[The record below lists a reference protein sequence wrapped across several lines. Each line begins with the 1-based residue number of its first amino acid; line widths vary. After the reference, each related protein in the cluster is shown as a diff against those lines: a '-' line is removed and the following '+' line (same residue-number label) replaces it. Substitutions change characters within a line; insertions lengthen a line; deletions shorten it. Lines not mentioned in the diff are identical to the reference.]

1 MGFHVTQR
9 RKLLSVLLLACSA
22 AAALNGQPLQ
32 WTPQG
37 ASPNRH
43 GQVENINGEEVT
55 GGIQALAVHPTDP
68 AIVYVGAVNG
78 GIWKSLNAMDAVPK
92 WREMIDHEESM
103 SVGAI
108 AFDPTDAA
116 HQTVVSGMGR
126 FSSLAQ
132 AGGSRSGLLRT
143 TDGGA
148 NWKRIDVVKG
158 LNISGVA
165 PRGAT
170 IVVAANDAD
179 DPNLLFPNGPSKS
192 AGVWRTDGAT
202 WVQLSGDANTG
213 LPAGPCSSLAS
224 DPAVPARLYV
234 NAWTAGIFRSDDT
247 GAKWHKV
254 SSAEMDGF
262 ISSADNLKIS
272 VGAGGGVYVAIDSSG
287 RLAALFHSPDGENNW
302 TGMSLPGLDEGGI
315 HPGGQGAIHLALAAN
330 PRNANIVYVGGDR
343 QPAKFVNGQETPL
356 SDGDEPVW
364 PNAIGA
370 MDYTGRI
377 FRGDS
382 SLPAAN
388 QWVHI
393 THSNTA
399 GPQGGGTAH
408 SSAPHADSRG
418 LALAANGMLIAVN
431 DGGIYRQSSP
441 GTNTGDWFSMNG
453 DLQVGE
459 FHTVAWDSNNHTI
472 VAGAQDTGT
481 PEQHQRSDTA
491 WESISTGDGGVVM
504 VDSTS
509 TPGRSIRYTSYYN
522 LGSFRREEYDHS
534 NTLQRRDYPKLIV
547 QNSNP
552 PVRVAA
558 QFYTPIKLNAVDP
571 TRMILGGQSVYE
583 SLDQGDTVAEIAPRL
598 ALNENGANP
607 IAYGAANNSDMLYV
621 GAVAQVYVRQ
631 KAPPS
636 PLTPSAS
643 YKGGYVLGIVMDPS
657 RAEVAFVVSPNHVSQ
672 TANAGKK
679 WTDITGNL
687 PVGQGILRSI
697 AYAKLDPAG
706 DLVVGTDKGVFVAK
720 SPAFSH
726 WSPLGTGLPN
736 APVYHLEYSESDRVL
751 LAGTLGRG
759 AWTLQF
765 PAPPPAVPP
774 GVFIT
779 TLRRSPR
786 TPQQAPQAGS
796 SRSAAA
802 LPPPPPAP
810 PSQPPK
816 QKFQLA
822 PGIVVDAAQG
832 QIYSMDVNG
841 GIKDVDVKT
850 GQAVWNTKDASR
862 PLGFV
867 GNRLLGQMQHLI
879 PNNALEVADLDPLTG
894 KALSSTSAALP
905 PQVVPS
911 VVPTLKGDFA
921 AFADTLPNGDAV
933 ISWQY
938 LQHTARALPPGTKP
952 TLPPADG
959 VSSQTAGP
967 GSLLRG
973 AFRLDRATGL
983 MQQMSAAA
991 APSVPPELISPQP
1004 QPSGDAQNRQFLSA
1018 DGRHYLVSQRNA
1030 GMSGTQK
1037 YTLTVYD
1044 RQSGARI
1051 GAFQSPV
1058 AAVPFYV
1065 TDSRAVYEL
1074 GPSQQRTAA
1083 GLVEQPRTIRAVD
1096 LGTGNEVWST
1106 PVRDST
1112 YRGPVPP

>member
-1 MGFHVTQR
+1 MGYHMTQR
-9 RKLLSVLLLACSA
+9 RELLSVLLLACST
-22 AAALNGQPLQ
+22 AAALNGQSLQ
-32 WTPQG
+32 WIPQG

-43 GQVENINGEEVT
+43 GQVENIDGEEVT
-55 GGIQALAVHPTDP
+55 GGVQAVAVHPSDP
-68 AIVYVGAVNG
+68 ATVYVGAVNG
-78 GIWKSLNAMDAVPK
+78 GIWKSENAMDAAPK
-92 WREMIDHEESM
+92 WREMTDGEESM

-116 HQTVVSGMGR
+116 HQTIVAGIGR

-132 AGGSRSGLLRT
+132 AGGSRSGLLQT
-143 TDGGA
+143 IDGGA
-148 NWKRIDVVKG
+148 NWKRIDAVKG

-179 DPNLLFPNGPSKS
+179 DPNLLLPSGPSKS
-192 AGVWRTDGAT
+192 AGVWRTVGAT
-202 WVQLSGDANTG
+202 WVQVSGGANTG

-224 DPAVPARLYV
+224 DPAVPERLYA
-234 NAWTAGIFRSDDT
+234 NAWTAGIFRSEDT
-247 GAKWHKV
+247 GAKWNKV
-254 SSAEMDGF
+254 SNAEMDGF
-262 ISSADNLKIS
+262 IASADNVKIS
-272 VGAGGGVYVAIDSSG
+272 VGSGGGVYVAIDSNG
-287 RLAALFHSPDGENNW
+287 HLAAVFHSPDGQNNW
-302 TGMSLPGLDEGGI
+302 TAMSLPGTDEGGI
-315 HPGGQGAIHLALAAN
+315 HPGGQGGIHLALAAD

-343 QPAKFVNGQETPL
+343 QPAKFVDGQETPL
-356 SDGDEPVW
+356 KDGDEPVW

-382 SLPAAN
+382 SLPAAS

-393 THSNTA
+393 THSNTL
-399 GPQGGGTAH
+399 GPKGGGTAH

-418 LALAANGMLIAVN
+418 LELAANGMLIAVN

-441 GTNTGDWFSMNG
+441 GTNAGDWFSMNG
-453 DLQVGE
+453 DLQIGE
-459 FHTVAWDSNNHTI
+459 FHSAAWDSNNHTI

-481 PEQHQRSDTA
+481 PEQNRRSDTA
-491 WESISTGDGGVVM
+491 WESISTGDGGVVA

-509 TPGRSIRYTSYYN
+509 SPGRSIRYSSYYN
-522 LGSFRREEYDHS
+522 LGSFRREEYDSS
-534 NTLQRRDYPKLIV
+534 NVLQRRDYPKLIV

-571 TRMILGGQSVYE
+571 TWMILGGQSVYE

-598 ALNENGANP
+598 AINENGANP
-607 IAYGAANNSDMLYV
+607 IAYGAANNPNMLYV
-621 GAVAQVYVRQ
+621 GAAAQVYVRQ
-631 KAPPS
+631 KAAPS

-643 YKGGYVLGIVMDPS
+643 YRGGYVLGIAMDPS

-679 WTDITGNL
+679 WKDITGNL
-687 PVGQGILRSI
+687 PVSQGILRSI
-697 AYAKLDPAG
+697 AYAKFDQTG
-706 DLVVGTDKGVFVAK
+706 DLIVGTDKGVFVAK
-720 SPAFSH
+720 GPGFSQ

-736 APVYHLEYSESDRVL
+736 APVYHLEYSGSDRVL

-765 PAPPPAVPP
+765 STSSPGAPQGVFVTSLQTSTRTPKQVPAGRSSRPAAAPPPPV
-774 GVFIT
+774 
-779 TLRRSPR
+779 
-786 TPQQAPQAGS
+786 
-796 SRSAAA
+796 
-802 LPPPPPAP
+802 PAP
-810 PSQPPK
+810 PSQPSK

-850 GQAVWNTKDASR
+850 GRTVWNTKDASR

-867 GNRLLGQMQHLI
+867 DNRLLGQMEHLTS
-879 PNNALEVADLDPLTG
+879 NNALEVADLDPLTG
-894 KALSSTSAALP
+894 KTLSSTSAPLP

-911 VVPTLKGDFA
+911 VVPTLKGDFT

-938 LQHTARALPPGTKP
+938 LQHTPRALPPGTKP
-952 TLPPADG
+952 ALPPADG
-959 VSSQTAGP
+959 SKAGAAA

-973 AFRLDRATGL
+973 AFRLDRATGV
-983 MQQMSAAA
+983 MQQISAAA
-991 APSVPPELISPQP
+991 APSVPPELISPQV
-1004 QPSGDAQNRQFLSA
+1004 QPSGVAENRQFLSG
-1018 DGRHYLVSQRNA
+1018 DERHYLVSQRNA
-1030 GMSGTQK
+1030 GSLSTQK

-1044 RQSGARI
+1044 RQSRSRI

-1058 AAVPFYV
+1058 STVPFYV
-1065 TDSRAVYEL
+1065 TDSLAVYEL
-1074 GPSQQRTAA
+1074 GPSLQRTAA

-1096 LGTGNEVWST
+1096 LRTGNEVWAT